1 MTPLPPLELFRKF
14 IRFGIVTRPLL
25 LCLGEE
31 SGNCDNL
38 VHPDDD
44 PRHRDP
50 RHQRSDQYAWQPG
63 CSLHLCLSWHLSL
76 ADSSHKVVAI
86 MILGK

>member
-1 MTPLPPLELFRKF
+1 MTPPPLKLFRKF

-25 LCLGEE
+25 LCVGEK
-31 SGNCDNL
+31 SDNRDNL

-50 RHQRSDQYAWQPG
+50 RHQRSDQHARQPG
-63 CSLHLCLSWHLSL
+63 RSLHLCLSWHLSL
-76 ADSSHKVVAI
+76 ADSSNKVVVF